1 MGARHCEARSPDHG
15 RRLSRQRRLGL
26 YVFDYRPAFQRQN
39 TVGGAIDMP
48 DLLAL
53 CERLDQSA
61 MGTAVRE
68 SLWLFPAIETVH
80 LLGMA
85 ALVGTVG
92 VLDLRLLGW
101 LMRRE
106 RVSEL
111 ASRLLP
117 WAWAGFAL
125 QVITGALLFSSE
137 AVKVYGNPAFRLK
150 MLLILLTGV
159 HALVFHWIV
168 NRDVAS
174 WDDSAVLPVKAKVS
188 GLVSIL
194 LWVGIVAAGRFIGFV

>member
-61 MGTAVRE
+61 MGAAVRE
-68 SLWLFPAIETVH
+68 SLWLFPTIETVH

-85 ALVGTVG
+85 ALVGTVA

-101 LMRRE
+101 AMRRE
-106 RVSEL
+106 RVSAL
-111 ASRLLP
+111 AGRLLP
-117 WAWAGFAL
+117 WAWAGFAV
-125 QVITGALLFSSE
+125 QVVTGVLLFSSE
-137 AVKVYGNPAFRLK
+137 AVKVYSNPAFRLK
-150 MLLILLTGV
+150 KIGR
-159 HALVFHWIV
+159 ASC
-168 NRDVAS
+168 RDR
-174 WDDSAVLPVKAKVS
+174 
-188 GLVSIL
+188 
-194 LWVGIVAAGRFIGFV
+194 VGMWWRWGAW

>member
-1 MGARHCEARSPDHG
+1 
-15 RRLSRQRRLGL
+15 
-26 YVFDYRPAFQRQN
+26 
-39 TVGGAIDMP
+39 MP
-48 DLLAL
+48 DLLPFCKWLEQTAVG
-53 CERLDQSA
+53 A
-61 MGTAVRE
+61 AVRE

-85 ALVGTVG
+85 ALVGITG

-101 LMRRE
+101 LRWRE

-111 ASRLLP
+111 VSRLLP

-137 AVKVYGNPAFRLK
+137 AVKVYSNPAFRLK
-150 MLLILLTGV
+150 MFLIFLAGV

-174 WDDSAVLPVKAKVS
+174 WDDSGVLPLKAKVS

>member
-1 MGARHCEARSPDHG
+1 
-15 RRLSRQRRLGL
+15 
-26 YVFDYRPAFQRQN
+26 
-39 TVGGAIDMP
+39 MP
-48 DLLAL
+48 GLLAFCKWL
-53 CERLDQSA
+53 EQ
-61 MGTAVRE
+61 TAVGAAIRE
-68 SLWLFPAIETVH
+68 SLWLFPAIETMH

-85 ALVGTVG
+85 ALVGAVG

-106 RVSEL
+106 RVTEL

-125 QVITGALLFSSE
+125 QVITGGLLFSSE

-150 MLLILLTGV
+150 MLLIFLAGV

-168 NRDVAS
+168 NRDVGS
-174 WDDSAVLPVKAKVS
+174 WDDRAVLPVKARVS

-194 LWVGIVAAGRFIGFV
+194 IWVGIVAAGRFIGFV

>member
-61 MGTAVRE
+61 MGAAVRE
-68 SLWLFPAIETVH
+68 SLWLFPTIETVH

-85 ALVGTVG
+85 ALVGTVA

-101 LMRRE
+101 AMRPGRRFALAR
-106 RVSEL
+106 RVS
-111 ASRLLP
+111 P
-117 WAWAGFAL
+117 WAWG
-125 QVITGALLFSSE
+125 
-137 AVKVYGNPAFRLK
+137 
-150 MLLILLTGV
+150 
-159 HALVFHWIV
+159 
-168 NRDVAS
+168 
-174 WDDSAVLPVKAKVS
+174 
-188 GLVSIL
+188 GLC
-194 LWVGIVAAGRFIGFV
+194 GQMA

>member
-1 MGARHCEARSPDHG
+1 
-15 RRLSRQRRLGL
+15 
-26 YVFDYRPAFQRQN
+26 
-39 TVGGAIDMP
+39 MP

-53 CERLDQSA
+53 CKWLEQ
-61 MGTAVRE
+61 TAVGAAIRE